1 VTVVPKQVATA
12 PNRVIVV
19 ELVVPRKEVV
29 TEAVEELKEEE
40 EVVVKVVAEQS
51 SSALHSLQNIF
62 YPLLSPF
69 LPPPSFLLIH

>member
-19 ELVVPRKEVV
+19 ELVVPRKEVL

-40 EVVVKVVAEQS
+40 DVVVKVVAEQS

-62 YPLLSPF
+62 SPLLSPF